1 MATNRD
7 FSDLLSELSAAEAR
21 FLVVGAHAVVFYSV
35 PRYTKDLDLWIEPS
49 AENARSVL
57 AALERFGA
65 PLSDLRLEDLTT
77 PGIIFQIGVEP
88 NRIDLLT
95 DVEGLDFESAWKRRV
110 AATYGD
116 VPIFILSLDDL
127 LASKR
132 AAGRPQDLL
141 DAEWLERSRKGSGKR
156 GTDAT

>member
-21 FLVVGAHAVVFYSV
+21 FLVVGAHAVVYHSV

-49 AENARSVL
+49 LENARHVF
-57 AALERFGA
+57 AALQRFGA
-65 PLSDLRLEDLTT
+65 PLRDLKVEDLTT

-95 DVEGLDFESAWKRRV
+95 DIEGLDFESAWQRRV

-116 VPIFILSLDDL
+116 VPISILSLDDL

-141 DAEWLERSRKGSGKR
+141 DAEWLERSKQGSAR
-156 GTDAT
+156 WGTDET